1 MSLFSRWGLPQYPY
15 FTHGEYL
22 NKEVLRNRNYPSFII
37 EGIKELSDKHFYWL
51 NNKDPHQRFE
61 YDTIALGLEV
71 IGTPSEQL
79 IMYISNTNIH
89 LYHYKLDREREI
101 YNGKV
106 QLNKLHKEKNDVF
119 KRMDSPNYIQD
130 EESRNKVLDAVQI
143 SLDELQKKCNAF
155 NSWEY
160 TFEENWYR
168 RLYDEPIPY
177 FESDTLSTLIN
188 VAHILLELS
197 YVEWGTNKIS
207 MIGINA

>member
-1 MSLFSRWGLPQYPY
+1 
-15 FTHGEYL
+15 
-22 NKEVLRNRNYPSFII
+22 
-37 EGIKELSDKHFYWL
+37 
-51 NNKDPHQRFE
+51 
-61 YDTIALGLEV
+61 
-71 IGTPSEQL
+71 
-79 IMYISNTNIH
+79 MYISNTNIH
-89 LYHYKLDREREI
+89 LYHYKLDRESEI

-106 QLNKLHKEKNDVF
+106 QLSKLHKERNDVF
-119 KRMDSPNYIQD
+119 KRMESPNYIQD
-130 EESRNKVLDAVQI
+130 KESRNKVLDAVQI

-177 FESDTLSTLIN
+177 FESDNLSTLIN